1 MLHIAKQA
9 GLKALGKI
17 IVFRRSR
24 STFCEKMN
32 FADSLRVIS
41 RAAKIFRKSSLR
53 LP

>member
-1 MLHIAKQA
+1 MQA

-24 STFCEKMN
+24 STFYDKMN

-41 RAAKIFRKSSLR
+41 RAAKNLQKVFFASAVSA
-53 LP
+53 